1 MLWATLKMVLAL
13 GVVIALLVF
22 LVRLF
27 KRWERVQGNLGPDN
41 GIRVLTTKLI
51 APQKYVSLVEIGGE
65 VLALGVSAQQITF
78 LTKIENKELVK
89 RSLPNPGLKPETLS
103 LVKAFS
109 LLQKRLKGEALGS
122 SDEK

>member
-1 MLWATLKMVLAL
+1 MIWATLKMTLAL
-13 GVVIALLVF
+13 GAVMTLLVL
-22 LVRLF
+22 LVKLF
-27 KRWERVQGNLGPDN
+27 KRWEGSRRMAGPES
-41 GIRVLTTKLI
+41 GIRVLTSKLI

-103 LVKAFS
+103 WLKAFS